1 MSKEIIQV
9 NNLWKTYMIE
19 KNTYHALRGIDLKI
33 RNGEFILIKGPSGSG
48 KSTLLKLLGLI
59 DLPSKGKIHIN
70 STDTANLSQNE
81 KARLRN
87 KLIGFVFQSFNLI
100 PELKVIENVLLP
112 TWISEKKKHN
122 NMENALSL
130 LRKVGLENVKTN
142 YANQLSG
149 GQMQRVAI
157 ARALI
162 TDPLYILAD
171 EPTGNLD
178 TKTANGIIEL
188 FKKINKESNKT
199 IILVSHNEKHEKDV
213 DRTINIVDGQII

>member
-1 MSKEIIQV
+1 
-9 NNLWKTYMIE
+9 
-19 KNTYHALRGIDLKI
+19 
-33 RNGEFILIKGPSGSG
+33 
-48 KSTLLKLLGLI
+48 
-59 DLPSKGKIHIN
+59 
-70 STDTANLSQNE
+70 
-81 KARLRN
+81 
-87 KLIGFVFQSFNLI
+87 
-100 PELKVIENVLLP
+100 
-112 TWISEKKKHN
+112 
-122 NMENALSL
+122 MENALSL

-142 YANQLSG
+142 YDNQLSG

-188 FKKINKESNKT
+188 FKKINKESKKT

>member
-9 NNLWKTYMIE
+9 NNLWKTYMIGE
-19 KNTYHALRGIDLKI
+19 NAYHALRGIDLKI
-33 RNGEFILIKGPSGSG
+33 HKGEFILIKGPSGSG
-48 KSTLLKLLGLI
+48 KSTLLKLLGLL
-59 DLPSKGKIHIN
+59 DLPSKGKIYIN
-70 STDTANLSQNE
+70 STYTANLSQNE

-87 KLIGFVFQSFNLI
+87 NLIGFVFQSFNLI

-112 TWISEKKKHN
+112 TWISKKKKHN
-122 NMENALSL
+122 NIENALSL

-188 FKKINKESNKT
+188 FKKINKESKKT